1 MAVASLLRCLGGC
14 TAAAWVSLDL
24 AAVLF
29 EPGGQGRRRPGY
41 IGARERPMRGGDRP
55 RLGEEASMSSSRGT
69 YANDASSTDDNKL
82 LRTAAAVVG
91 AVFILVGILGFV
103 PGITTGL
110 YDQLDLFGNSSDAK
124 LLGLFEVS
132 GLHNI
137 VHLVYGVAGL
147 AMAKT
152 AASARTYLIGGG
164 VIYLVLWVY
173 GLVVDERS
181 AANFVPLNDADDW
194 LHLGLGLGMIALGL
208 LLSRANSARTATAR

>member
-1 MAVASLLRCLGGC
+1 MA
-14 TAAAWVSLDL
+14 T
-24 AAVLF
+24 
-29 EPGGQGRRRPGY
+29 
-41 IGARERPMRGGDRP
+41 
-55 RLGEEASMSSSRGT
+55 SRGT
-69 YANDASSTDDNKL
+69 YANDASNTTDDNKL

-110 YDQLDLFGNSSDAK
+110 YDQLELLGNKSDAK
-124 LLGLFEVS
+124 LLGIFEVS
-132 GLHNI
+132 VLHNI
-137 VHLVYGVAGL
+137 VHLLYGVAGL

-152 AASARTYLIGGG
+152 TASARTYLVGGG